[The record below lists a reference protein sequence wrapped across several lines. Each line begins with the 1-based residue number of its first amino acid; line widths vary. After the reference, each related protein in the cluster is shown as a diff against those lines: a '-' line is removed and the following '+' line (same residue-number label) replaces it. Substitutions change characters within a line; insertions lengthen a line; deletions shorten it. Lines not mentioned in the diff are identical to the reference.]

1 MAWCSGNGIDHWR
14 RVADLDMLDVLIPA
28 RSLLKLTY
36 ESGDREREV
45 CFVPSIQE
53 WKSQVSQPTARPKR
67 VEEGKGVRT
76 IRRVRVRVKILEDV

>member
-45 CFVPSIQE
+45 CFVSSVQE
-53 WKSQVSQPTARPKR
+53 WKSQGGQLTARPSYSEERER
-67 VEEGKGVRT
+67 VGT
-76 IRRVRVRVKILEDV
+76 IRRVRVRTKILEDV